1 MVEIFFEII
10 TRQALRRGGELV
22 TVPLLPTKLVARY
35 QDFMHWG
42 AGLSGFGLTAG
53 VRAES
58 GRVSTGCARATG
70 TYIYMG

>member
-1 MVEIFFEII
+1 
-10 TRQALRRGGELV
+10 
-22 TVPLLPTKLVARY
+22 
-35 QDFMHWG
+35 MHCE
-42 AGLSGFGLTAG
+42 AGMSGFGLTAG